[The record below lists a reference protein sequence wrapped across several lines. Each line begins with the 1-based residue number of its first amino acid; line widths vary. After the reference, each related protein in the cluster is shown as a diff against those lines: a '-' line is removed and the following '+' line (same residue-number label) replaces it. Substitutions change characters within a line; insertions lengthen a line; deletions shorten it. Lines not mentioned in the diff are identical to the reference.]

1 MDELTGELRHV
12 ENLGYDVMVDGSRYD
27 GKSWIG
33 KDRGFDYEAIAKVSD
48 STLMVAS
55 EGFFSIREFLS
66 ILHPGMRNGI
76 PDSER

>member
-1 MDELTGELRHV
+1 M
-12 ENLGYDVMVDGSRYD
+12 ENLGYDVMVDGSCYD

-33 KDRGFDYEAIAKVSD
+33 KDRGFDHEAIAKVSD

-55 EGFFSIREFLS
+55 EGFSVSGSLS